1 MESIELKAKQVD
13 PFTQEWFRKRAMDS
27 LQKTDEGWWD
37 FSDSLLLYAANIGV
51 EEYEQIQHGES
62 QYAQLVTKPEQE
74 YLKSI
79 AEMVAAELPDDF
91 DFIDL
96 GPGTEHKEQ
105 FLFDALKKQGK
116 TFRYIPVDV
125 SKRYLELSTSYA
137 QEQGIET
144 QGIQSSFEELARAT
158 HRTDRK
164 RFVTLGLTFSNYGPQ
179 AVLKMLRDI
188 AGEDGKVFIDAHMRD
203 RTNMSALQDAY
214 AHDAMGIVTS
224 KLAFLDL
231 DVNSDIENIETDD
244 GIRIWCT
251 VKNPSPVMR
260 EKGVVSGDRM
270 LMFQSLRYTKGEL
283 EDELHKAG
291 GDYLLLDEGGPF
303 IGAVLGA

>member
-1 MESIELKAKQVD
+1 MESIESKAKQAD
-13 PFTQEWFRKRAMDS
+13 LFTQEWFRKRAMDS

-37 FSDSLLLYAANIGV
+37 FSDSLLLYAANVGV

-79 AEMVAAELPDDF
+79 AETVAAELPDDF

-125 SKRYLELSTSYA
+125 SKRYLELSTTYA
-137 QEQGIET
+137 EEQGIET
-144 QGIQSSFEELARAT
+144 QGIQSSFEELAQVMPQT
-158 HRTDRK
+158 GRK
-164 RFVTLGLTFSNYGPQ
+164 RFVTLGLTFSNYEPQ
-179 AVLKMLRDI
+179 AALQMLCDI
-188 AGEDGKVFIDAHMRD
+188 AGEHGKVFVDAHMRD

-214 AHDAMGIVTS
+214 AHDGMGIVTS

-231 DVNSDIENIETDD
+231 DANADIENIETDD

-251 VKNPSPVMR
+251 VKNPSQVMR

-270 LMFQSLRYTKGEL
+270 LMFQSLRYTKEQLESEL
-283 EDELHKAG
+283 KKIG
-291 GDYLLLDEGGPF
+291 NNYTLLDQGSSFTGV
-303 IGAVLGA
+303 IVM